1 MSDRI
6 AGRSAPCRRIL
17 LTLEYE
23 GTRYSGWQRQLNGP
37 SIQEEVEKALAQ
49 VLGKPVTLTGASR
62 TDAGVHA
69 LGQRAHF
76 DTDSRIPP
84 AKWPFVLNTMLPR
97 DISAAAARE
106 VPGTLHARFSAIGKR
121 YSYRIFNRPQPSAL
135 LRDFAAF
142 VPLPLDEALMAQ
154 VLPALLG
161 RHDFRAFAAAGH
173 SAKTTLRTIRR
184 AEIAREGR
192 ELRLVIEGDA
202 FLYNMV
208 RIIAGTL
215 IAIGLKR
222 LQPDAFARGI
232 ETGDRLALGPTA
244 PACGLTLEK
253 VWYPG
258 E

>member
-1 MSDRI
+1 MNPSL
-6 AGRSAPCRRIL
+6 RIL

-23 GTRYSGWQRQLNGP
+23 GTRYAGWQRQLNGP
-37 SIQEEVEKALAQ
+37 SVQEEVEKALEKT
-49 VLGKPVTLTGASR
+49 LERHVTLTGASR

-76 DTDSRIPP
+76 DTGSRIPP
-84 AKWPFVLNTMLPR
+84 AKWPFVLNTLLPR
-97 DISAAAARE
+97 DISAVAARE
-106 VPGTLHARFSAIGKR
+106 VPETLHARFSALGKR
-121 YSYRIFNRPQPSAL
+121 YSYRILNRPQPSAI
-135 LRDFAAF
+135 LRDFSAF
-142 VPLPLDEALMAQ
+142 VPLPLDDERMARA
-154 VLPALLG
+154 LPALLG
-161 RHDFRAFAAAGH
+161 RHDFAAFAAAGH
-173 SAKTTLRTIRR
+173 SAKTTVRTIQK
-184 AEIAREGR
+184 AEFTREGK

-215 IAIGLKR
+215 IAIGLGR
-222 LQPDAFARGI
+222 LDEDAFQRGI
-232 ETGDRLALGPTA
+232 DTGDRLALGPTA

>member
-1 MSDRI
+1 MSDM
-6 AGRSAPCRRIL
+6 RRIL

-37 SIQEEVEKALAQ
+37 SIQEEVEKALAKT
-49 VLGKPVTLTGASR
+49 LGQPVGIIGASR

-84 AKWPFVLNTMLPR
+84 AKWPFVLNTLLPR
-97 DISAAAARE
+97 DITAMSARE
-106 VPGTLHARFSAIGKR
+106 VPHTLHARFSAQGKR
-121 YSYRIFNRPQPSAL
+121 YCYRIHNRPQPSAL

-142 VPLPLDEALMAQ
+142 VPLPLDMDLMAES
-154 VLPALLG
+154 LPALLG
-161 RHDFRAFAAAGH
+161 RHDFAAFAAAGH
-173 SAKTTLRTIRR
+173 SAKTTVRHVKR
-184 AEIAREGR
+184 AEIIPEERGF
-192 ELRLVIEGDA
+192 RLIVEGDA

-222 LQPDAFARGI
+222 LPSDAFAQGI

-244 PACGLTLEK
+244 PACGLVLERI
-253 VWYPG
+253 WYPG

>member
-1 MSDRI
+1 MKAMDKTMPES
-6 AGRSAPCRRIL
+6 RRIL

-23 GTRYSGWQRQLNGP
+23 GTHYSGWQRQLNGP
-37 SIQEEVEKALAQ
+37 SIQEEVEKALGKT
-49 VLGKPVTLTGASR
+49 LGQPTGIIGASR

-84 AKWPFVLNTMLPR
+84 AKWPFVLNTLLPR
-97 DISAAAARE
+97 DISCVSARE
-106 VPGTLHARFSAIGKR
+106 VSPDLHARFSAQGKR
-121 YSYRIFNRPQPSAL
+121 YLYRVFNRPQPSAL
-135 LRDFAAF
+135 YRDMTAF
-142 VPLPLDEALMAQ
+142 VPLPLDEGKMAEA
-154 VLPALLG
+154 LPALLG
-161 RHDFRAFAAAGH
+161 RHDFAAFAAAGH
-173 SAKTTLRTIRR
+173 SARTTVRTITR
-184 AEIAREGR
+184 AEIVRVGR
-192 ELRLVIEGDA
+192 EYHLTIEGNA

-215 IAIGLKR
+215 IAIGLGR
-222 LQPDAFARGI
+222 LPVDAFARGI

-244 PACGLTLEK
+244 PASGLTLEK